1 MSLVTCQRIWLNNFY
16 PSLILMNSYKSVLS
30 NFQMT
35 KLGSRANTVSERIKV
50 LKHLKILEQSQTN
63 KMKFEGKNVKLY
75 IPVQLASFYMY
86 KT

>member
-63 KMKFEGKNVKLY
+63 QTEFKGINAKLY
-75 IPVQLASFYMY
+75 IPAQLASFYMY

>member
-50 LKHLKILEQSQTN
+50 LKYLKILEQSQTN
-63 KMKFEGKNVKLY
+63 KMKFEGINAKLY
-75 IPVQLASFYMY
+75 IPVQ
-86 KT
+86 